1 MGMENG
7 GSCGMTPSEAIL
19 VSDRNRGYDN
29 DGMFGGGGYWM
40 MFLFFLLAWGNG
52 GWGGGFGN
60 GGWNNGAFQ
69 GALTRGELCQDMNFQ
84 QMENGIRGIQQGLCD
99 GFYAMNTTNLQ
110 GFHGVD
116 NAICQLGYQSAQLAN
131 GLGNQIAENR
141 FAAQQCCCDTNRN
154 IDAVRYEAARNT
166 CDIVTAIKED
176 GAATRAMMTQNVI
189 QDLRDRL
196 EDRDR
201 AILSR
206 DMQLSQQNQNAYLMD
221 QLRPCSRPAYIT
233 PSPYESYCFPYNR
246 NGDCGNGWGG
256 CCNR

>member
-19 VSDRNRGYDN
+19 VSDRNRGYDG

-52 GWGGGFGN
+52 GWGGFG
-60 GGWNNGAFQ
+60 GGNGAFQ
-69 GALTRGELCQDMNFQ
+69 GALTRADLCQDMNFQ
-84 QMENGIRGIQQGLCD
+84 QLENGVRGVQQGLCD
-99 GFYAMNTTNLQ
+99 GFYAQNTTTLQ
-110 GFHGVD
+110 GF
-116 NAICQLGYQSAQLAN
+116 N
-131 GLGNQIAENR
+131 GLQRDLCSGFSTVGSAIAENR
-141 FAAQQCCCDTNRN
+141 FAAQQCCCETNRN

-166 CDIVTAIKED
+166 CDIVNAIKED

-206 DMQLSQQNQNAYLMD
+206 DMQLSQQSQSAYLVD
-221 QLRPCSRPAYIT
+221 QLRPCSRPAYLT
-233 PSPYESYCFPYNR
+233 CSPYESANFPYNR
-246 NGDCGNGWGG
+246 SGCNGNWDG
-256 CCNR
+256 CCGR